1 VTLMRFISVLL
12 QAPETQGSKQPT
24 VSGML
29 FLI

>member
-12 QAPETQGSKQPT
+12 QALEIQDSKQPT